1 MLCHSYLVQPN
12 ASDALVFV
20 ASRFIVEDHSAFAE
34 QSREAL
40 AALSA
45 CDGYCGGRIGA
56 STDDARLRIIETS
69 WASIGA
75 YRRALSKYDV
85 KLSAIPFLSTA
96 IDEPSAYEVV
106 HINDADGERDFA
118 SGLAFDAG
126 DVSLG
131 NAAAPSV
138 PPVHT

>member
-1 MLCHSYLVQPN
+1 MQPN
-12 ASDALVFV
+12 ASDALVIV
-20 ASRFIVEDHSAFAE
+20 ASRFIVEDEASFAKHA
-34 QSREAL
+34 REAL
-40 AALSA
+40 AALSV

-69 WASIGA
+69 WESVGA

-85 KLSAIPFLSTA
+85 KLTAIPFLSTA

-106 HINDADGERDFA
+106 HINDASGERDFS
-118 SGLAFDAG
+118 SGLAFDAN

-131 NAAAPSV
+131 SAAAPSV